1 LVGSVSLRDAAN
13 AATSTNG
20 IVAPGAWPVK
30 EIKQFERMKVIK
42 RDARHM
48 GDIGLVL
55 RPYVDF
61 SELDEL
67 DTLEE
72 PVNASATLYTSTTG
86 SLSNGATSGA
96 PAAAEK
102 VIALETELALVKAQ
116 LQRAKEINQEM
127 WTGVVDRTFEQVTG
141 KRAKDLEKTFDG
153 DVQMAE

>member
-1 LVGSVSLRDAAN
+1 
-13 AATSTNG
+13 
-20 IVAPGAWPVK
+20 
-30 EIKQFERMKVIK
+30 
-42 RDARHM
+42 M

-61 SELDEL
+61 SELDDL

-72 PVNASATLYTSTTG
+72 PVNASATAYTLTTG
-86 SLSNGATSGA
+86 SISNGTAAVA

-102 VIALETELALVKAQ
+102 VIALETELAMVKAQ

-141 KRAKDLEKTFDG
+141 KRVKDLEKAFNG